1 MRRIA
6 MASASALLAS
16 SWLAGP
22 VAAQQAQQQDQQAQ
36 QPEEQVTQCQEDLQ
50 TLAMQMREDGYWLA
64 GYPRTGMMGGA
75 QFPGDQATVPGEGV
89 TATEPADPTVP
100 AEDQMAAQHPGGPWG
115 TTGWQHQPQ
124 GEMRVLYQAAVV
136 LNRQGNEEACAT
148 VVQAMVEQYQQQ
160 VEQLQE
166 LGVDPAEVDAWRQ
179 SQIAEAQPATE
190 AFTQVRVDRILGMNV
205 RSPDDQDFGDIGDVL
220 LNPQTGAVE
229 YVTVTRGGFFG
240 IGEDEFVVPWD
251 RLYVT
256 ADFASFVLPV
266 DEATID
272 TAPTGATDR
281 EQVDTFWR
289 QNTADQQP
297 AAPQ

>member
-1 MRRIA
+1 MPRIA
-6 MASASALLAS
+6 RVSASALLAGS
-16 SWLAGP
+16 LFAGP
-22 VAAQQAQQQDQQAQ
+22 VEAQQAQQQDQQAQ
-36 QPEEQVTQCQEDLQ
+36 EPDQQVTQCQEDLQ

-75 QFPGDQATVPGEGV
+75 QFPGDQATVPGDSA
-89 TATEPADPTVP
+89 TATQPADPTVP

-124 GEMRVLYQAAVV
+124 GEMRILYQSAMV
-136 LNRQGNEEACAT
+136 LDRQGNEEACAT
-148 VVQAMVEQYQQQ
+148 VVQAMVAQYQQQ

-179 SQIAEAQPATE
+179 TQIAQAQPATE

-240 IGEDEFVVPWD
+240 IGEDEIVVPWD
-251 RLYVT
+251 RLFVT
-256 ADFASFVLPV
+256 ADYASFVLPV

-272 TAPTGATDR
+272 MAPTGATDR
-281 EQVDTFWR
+281 ERVDSFWQ
-289 QNTADQQP
+289 QNSADQQP